1 MMRGVIFFPQLLSMY
16 SFLSLLPCRVRT
28 DFPEILEVINISS
41 AVATMLYLVYMEVA
55 FVLDI

>member
-1 MMRGVIFFPQLLSMY
+1 MY
-16 SFLSLLPCRVRT
+16 SFLSLLLCRVRT